1 LLKSEG
7 SLFEHLLKVNEG
19 AVMKEKA
26 SVLKENILDA
36 AIALF
41 TEKGVEKVTTRE
53 LTEQVGIARSH
64 IYHYFPDWQTL
75 CIEAFSRFMYA
86 ELAAFSQKTR
96 ALPPEQGLN
105 IFVEDYLPDR
115 ADAVWELYGSLWR
128 LAVHNK
134 VYAELALTLTEKWDA
149 LLASIIESGIES
161 GVFRQTD
168 VLRVT
173 RQLGALLNGYSDQL
187 IIDSAPLARD
197 QALEDIQ
204 AFISQILIMGK

>member
-1 LLKSEG
+1 
-7 SLFEHLLKVNEG
+7 
-19 AVMKEKA
+19 MKQKA

-75 CIEAFSRFMYA
+75 CIAAFSRFMYA
-86 ELAAFSQKTR
+86 ELEAFRQKTQ
-96 ALPPEQGLN
+96 ALAPEQGLQT
-105 IFVEDYLPDR
+105 FVADYLPDR

-134 VYAELALTLTEKWDA
+134 AYADLALALSEKWEA
-149 LLASIIESGIES
+149 LLASIIAAGIES
-161 GVFRQTD
+161 GVFRHTD
-168 VLRVT
+168 VWRVT
-173 RQLGALLNGYSDQL
+173 RQLGSLLNGYSDRL
-187 IIDSAPLARD
+187 IIDSAPQARK

-204 AFISQILIMGK
+204 AFIHDILLNDKSFPMD

>member
-1 LLKSEG
+1 
-7 SLFEHLLKVNEG
+7 
-19 AVMKEKA
+19 MKEKA

-134 VYAELALTLTEKWDA
+134 VYADLALTLTEKWDA

-204 AFISQILIMGK
+204 AFISQILITGK

>member
-1 LLKSEG
+1 
-7 SLFEHLLKVNEG
+7 
-19 AVMKEKA
+19 MKEKA

-41 TEKGVEKVTTRE
+41 TEKGVEKVTTRV

-204 AFISQILIMGK
+204 AFISQILITGK

>member
-1 LLKSEG
+1 
-7 SLFEHLLKVNEG
+7 
-19 AVMKEKA
+19 MKEKA

-149 LLASIIESGIES
+149 LLASIIASGIES

-204 AFISQILIMGK
+204 AFISQILITGK

>member
-1 LLKSEG
+1 
-7 SLFEHLLKVNEG
+7 
-19 AVMKEKA
+19 MKEKA

-149 LLASIIESGIES
+149 LLASIIASGIES

-204 AFISQILIMGK
+204 TFISQIIITGK

>member
-1 LLKSEG
+1 
-7 SLFEHLLKVNEG
+7 
-19 AVMKEKA
+19 MKEKA

>member
-1 LLKSEG
+1 
-7 SLFEHLLKVNEG
+7 
-19 AVMKEKA
+19 MKQKA
-26 SVLKENILDA
+26 TVLKENILDA
-36 AIALF
+36 AIVLF

-75 CIEAFSRFMYA
+75 CVEAFSRFMYA
-86 ELAAFSQKTR
+86 ELETFTQKTR

-105 IFVEDYLPDR
+105 TFVEDYLPDR

-149 LLASIIESGIES
+149 LLASVIAAGIES

-173 RQLGALLNGYSDQL
+173 RQLSSLLNGYSDQL

-197 QALEDIQ
+197 QALGDIHG
-204 AFISQILIMGK
+204 FIHLALLVEKDMATDR

>member
-1 LLKSEG
+1 
-7 SLFEHLLKVNEG
+7 
-19 AVMKEKA
+19 MKEKT

-36 AIALF
+36 AIVLF

-86 ELAAFSQKTR
+86 ELETFTLKTR
-96 ALPPEQGLN
+96 ALPPEQGLVV
-105 IFVEDYLPDR
+105 FVEDYLPDR

-134 VYAELALTLTEKWDA
+134 VYADLALTLTEKWDA
-149 LLASIIESGIES
+149 LLASIIEAGIQS

-187 IIDSAPLARD
+187 IIDNAPLARV
-197 QALEDIQ
+197 QALDDIKG
-204 AFISQILIMGK
+204 FLSQVLLA

>member
-1 LLKSEG
+1 
-7 SLFEHLLKVNEG
+7 
-19 AVMKEKA
+19 MKEKA

-36 AIALF
+36 AISLF

-86 ELAAFSQKTR
+86 ELDAFSQKTR

-134 VYAELALTLTEKWDA
+134 VYADLALTLTEKWDT

-168 VLRVT
+168 VWRTT

-204 AFISQILIMGK
+204 AFISQILITDK

>member
-1 LLKSEG
+1 
-7 SLFEHLLKVNEG
+7 
-19 AVMKEKA
+19 MKEKA
-26 SVLKENILDA
+26 TVLKENILDA

>member
-1 LLKSEG
+1 
-7 SLFEHLLKVNEG
+7 
-19 AVMKEKA
+19 MKEKA

-149 LLASIIESGIES
+149 LLASIIEAGIES

-204 AFISQILIMGK
+204 DFISQILIMGK

>member
-1 LLKSEG
+1 
-7 SLFEHLLKVNEG
+7 
-19 AVMKEKA
+19 MKEKA

-134 VYAELALTLTEKWDA
+134 VYADLALTLTEKWDA
-149 LLASIIESGIES
+149 LLASIIEAGIES

-197 QALEDIQ
+197 QALDDIQ

>member
-149 LLASIIESGIES
+149 LLASIIASGIES

>member
-1 LLKSEG
+1 
-7 SLFEHLLKVNEG
+7 
-19 AVMKEKA
+19 MKEKA

-75 CIEAFSRFMYA
+75 CIAAFSRFMYA
-86 ELAAFSQKTR
+86 ELDAFSQKTR

-134 VYAELALTLTEKWDA
+134 VYADLALTLTEKWDA

-168 VLRVT
+168 VWRTT

-204 AFISQILIMGK
+204 AFISQILITDK

>member
-1 LLKSEG
+1 
-7 SLFEHLLKVNEG
+7 
-19 AVMKEKA
+19 MKEKA

-96 ALPPEQGLN
+96 ALPPEQGLT

-149 LLASIIESGIES
+149 LLASIIASGIES

-204 AFISQILIMGK
+204 AFISQILITGK

>member
-75 CIEAFSRFMYA
+75 CIAAFSRFMYA
-86 ELAAFSQKTR
+86 ELDAFSQKTR

-134 VYAELALTLTEKWDA
+134 VYAALALTLTEKWDA

-168 VLRVT
+168 VWRTT

-187 IIDSAPLARD
+187 IIDSAPLARN

-204 AFISQILIMGK
+204 AFISQILITDK

>member
-1 LLKSEG
+1 
-7 SLFEHLLKVNEG
+7 
-19 AVMKEKA
+19 MKEKA

-105 IFVEDYLPDR
+105 IFVADYLPDR

-134 VYAELALTLTEKWDA
+134 AYADLALTLTEKWDA

-168 VLRVT
+168 VWRVT

-204 AFISQILIMGK
+204 AFISQILITGK

>member
-1 LLKSEG
+1 
-7 SLFEHLLKVNEG
+7 
-19 AVMKEKA
+19 MKEKA

-96 ALPPEQGLN
+96 ALPPEQGLT

-149 LLASIIESGIES
+149 LLASIIASGIES

>member
-1 LLKSEG
+1 
-7 SLFEHLLKVNEG
+7 
-19 AVMKEKA
+19 MKEKA

-134 VYAELALTLTEKWDA
+134 VYADLALTLTEKWDA

-204 AFISQILIMGK
+204 AFISQILIVGK

>member
-1 LLKSEG
+1 
-7 SLFEHLLKVNEG
+7 
-19 AVMKEKA
+19 MKEKA
-26 SVLKENILDA
+26 SVLKENILDV

-204 AFISQILIMGK
+204 AFISQILITGK

>member
-1 LLKSEG
+1 
-7 SLFEHLLKVNEG
+7 
-19 AVMKEKA
+19 MKEKA

-86 ELAAFSQKTR
+86 ELAAFSQKMR

-197 QALEDIQ
+197 QALDDIQ
-204 AFISQILIMGK
+204 AFISQILITGK

>member
-1 LLKSEG
+1 
-7 SLFEHLLKVNEG
+7 
-19 AVMKEKA
+19 MKEKA
-26 SVLKENILDA
+26 TELKEKILDA
-36 AIALF
+36 AISLF

-53 LTEQVGIARSH
+53 LTERVGIARSH

-75 CIEAFSRFMYA
+75 CLEAFSKFMYA
-86 ELAAFSQKTR
+86 ELATFTQKAT

-105 IFVEDYLPDR
+105 VLIEDYLPDR

-134 VYAELALTLTEKWDA
+134 VYADFALLLTEKWDA
-149 LLASIIESGIES
+149 LLAGIIEAGISS

-168 VLRVT
+168 VWRVT

-187 IIDSAPLARD
+187 IIDSAPLARK
-197 QALEDIQ
+197 QAIDDIQ
-204 AFISQILIMGK
+204 GFINQVLLA

>member
-1 LLKSEG
+1 
-7 SLFEHLLKVNEG
+7 
-19 AVMKEKA
+19 MKEKA

-149 LLASIIESGIES
+149 LLASIIEAGIES

>member
-1 LLKSEG
+1 
-7 SLFEHLLKVNEG
+7 
-19 AVMKEKA
+19 MKEKA

-149 LLASIIESGIES
+149 LLASIIESGIEN

-204 AFISQILIMGK
+204 AFISQILITGK

>member
-1 LLKSEG
+1 
-7 SLFEHLLKVNEG
+7 
-19 AVMKEKA
+19 MKEKA

-36 AIALF
+36 AIVLF

-86 ELAAFSQKTR
+86 ELDAFTQKTR
-96 ALPPEQGLN
+96 DVAPELGLT
-105 IFVEDYLPDR
+105 IFIEDYLPDR

-134 VYAELALTLTEKWDA
+134 VYADLALALTEKWDA
-149 LLASIIESGIES
+149 LLASIIEAGIQS
-161 GVFRQTD
+161 GVFRQSD
-168 VLRVT
+168 VGRVT

-187 IIDSAPLARD
+187 IIDSAPLARE
-197 QALEDIQ
+197 QALADIQ
-204 AFISQILIMGK
+204 GFIGQVLLV

>member
-1 LLKSEG
+1 
-7 SLFEHLLKVNEG
+7 
-19 AVMKEKA
+19 MKEKA

-96 ALPPEQGLN
+96 ALPPELGLN

-149 LLASIIESGIES
+149 LLASIIASGIES

-204 AFISQILIMGK
+204 TFISQILITGK

>member
-1 LLKSEG
+1 
-7 SLFEHLLKVNEG
+7 
-19 AVMKEKA
+19 MKEKA

-204 AFISQILIMGK
+204 AFISQILIIGK

>member
-1 LLKSEG
+1 
-7 SLFEHLLKVNEG
+7 
-19 AVMKEKA
+19 MKEKA

-36 AIALF
+36 AISLF

-86 ELAAFSQKTR
+86 ELDAFSQKTR

-134 VYAELALTLTEKWDA
+134 VYADLALTLTEKWDA

-168 VLRVT
+168 VWRTT

-204 AFISQILIMGK
+204 AFISQILITGK

>member
-1 LLKSEG
+1 
-7 SLFEHLLKVNEG
+7 
-19 AVMKEKA
+19 MKEKA

-134 VYAELALTLTEKWDA
+134 VYAELALKLTEKWDA
-149 LLASIIESGIES
+149 LLASIIASGIES

>member
-1 LLKSEG
+1 
-7 SLFEHLLKVNEG
+7 
-19 AVMKEKA
+19 MKEKV

-36 AIALF
+36 AIVLF

-86 ELAAFSQKTR
+86 ELETFIHKTR
-96 ALPPEQGLN
+96 ALAPEQGLMV
-105 IFVEDYLPDR
+105 FVEDYLPDR

-149 LLASIIESGIES
+149 LLASIIEAGIQS

-187 IIDSAPLARD
+187 IIDSAPLARE
-197 QALEDIQ
+197 QALDDING
-204 AFISQILIMGK
+204 FIGQVLLA